1 MPFAVRVHA
10 NGGPEALVYEE
21 VPVADPSPGEVLLR
35 QRAIGVN
42 FIDVY
47 HRNGLYKLPSLPAII
62 GSEGA
67 GDVIGVGPGVSRFK
81 VGDRAAYAGS
91 IGGYAEVRA
100 VRAERLV
107 KLPDG
112 IDYDTAAAMLLRGMT
127 VRYLLRETYRVGPE
141 TTMLL
146 HAAAGGVGLIACQWA
161 HALGATIIGTVSS
174 DEKAALAMENGC
186 TYTINTTR
194 DDFVSGV
201 REYTNGNGCDVV
213 YDSIGKDTF
222 PQSLDCLKPRGLW
235 VSFGNSSG
243 AVPPFPLTALK
254 GSLFATR
261 PTLLAYTATSRDL
274 EDNASELFE
283 MVLSKQIRIAIN
295 HRYPLSRAADA
306 HRDLEARRTT
316 GSIIL
321 MP

>member
-10 NGGPEALVYEE
+10 YGGPEALVYEE
-21 VPVADPSPGEVLLR
+21 VSVPDPAAGEVLLR

-67 GDVIGVGPGVSRFK
+67 GDVIAVGSGVSRFK

-91 IGGYAEVRA
+91 PGAYAEVRC
-100 VRAERLV
+100 VRADRLV

-112 IDYDTAAAMLLRGMT
+112 IDYDTAAAMMLKGMT
-127 VRYLLRETYRVGPE
+127 TRYLLRQTYRVGPK

-174 DEKAALAMENGC
+174 DEKAELAMENGC
-186 TYTINTTR
+186 THTINTKR

-201 REYTNGNGCDVV
+201 REYTCGNGCDVV
-213 YDSIGKDTF
+213 YDSVGKDTF
-222 PQSLDCLKPRGLW
+222 PQSLDCLKPKGLW

-243 AVPPFPLTALK
+243 PVPPFPLTALK

-261 PTLLAYTATSRDL
+261 PSLLAYTATPRDVD
-274 EDNASELFE
+274 DNAAELFE
-283 MVLSKQIRIAIN
+283 MVLSKQIRITIN

-321 MP
+321 IP

>member
-10 NGGPEALVYEE
+10 NGGPEALIYED
-21 VPVADPSPGEVLLR
+21 VPVADPGPGEVLLR
-35 QRAIGVN
+35 QHAIGVN

-47 HRNGLYKLPSLPAII
+47 HRTGLYKLAGFPATL

-67 GDVIGVGPGVSRFK
+67 GDVIAVGPGVERFK
-81 VGDRAAYAGS
+81 VGDRAAYAGP
-91 IGGYAEVRA
+91 IGAYAEVRLVPA
-100 VRAERLV
+100 DRLV
-107 KLPDG
+107 KLPDA
-112 IDYDTAAAMLLRGMT
+112 IDYDTAAAMLLQGMT
-127 VRYLLRETYRVGPE
+127 VRYLLRETYRVSAD

-174 DEKAALAMENGC
+174 DEKAELAKANGC
-186 TYTINTTR
+186 THVINTKR
-194 DDFVSGV
+194 DDFVARV
-201 REYTNGNGCDVV
+201 RELTEGRGCDVV
-213 YDSIGKDTF
+213 YDSVGKDTF
-222 PQSLDCLKPRGLW
+222 PKSLDCLKPKGLW

-243 AVPPFPLTALK
+243 PVPPFELTALK

-261 PTLLAYTATSRDL
+261 PSLLAYTAATQDL
-274 EDNASELFE
+274 EQNAAELFG
-283 MVLSKQIRIAIN
+283 MVLSKRIRISVN
-295 HRYPLSRAADA
+295 HRYPLAHAAEA

-321 MP
+321 VP